1 MDFFCP
7 GLTGSVMASKNASGP
22 EPPFLDNFSTA
33 PALRS
38 SPQQFITRF
47 SAPVAGLAGRA
58 GIQFLD
64 FIGLCM
70 RY

>member
-1 MDFFCP
+1 MDFFWP
-7 GLTGSVMASKNASGP
+7 GVTGSVMASKSAAGP
-22 EPPFLDNFSTA
+22 EPLFIDNFSTE
-33 PALRS
+33 PVLRS

-64 FIGLCM
+64 SIGLCM